1 MAEEDERAK
10 AAEAEGLVRYVMA
23 KAELEGPAAPG
34 EELRKHLRGVG
45 SVVKAQAEDAASEAR
60 KWIEALVRT
69 LVLLNA
75 GAAVAVL
82 SFVGTGKLSSYRSSV
97 WALVFFALG
106 AIVAQLA
113 GLWGLHVALRRHE
126 QLGSIHKD
134 LVRDK
139 VRNPSDLFGL
149 RGLPGHL
156 SKLPVIIF
164 GAAMACFVAGVVI
177 GLVSLWHEGAGGAA
191 VQALPYLGGS

>member
-23 KAELEGPAAPG
+23 KAELEGQ
-34 EELRKHLRGVG
+34 RRRGRCCGSTSPSKVG
-45 SVVKAQAEDAASEAR
+45 RQAQAGDAASEAR
-60 KWIEALVRT
+60 KWIEAQVRS

-139 VRNPSDLFGL
+139 VRNLSDLFGL